1 MTEPAMEGVAA
12 RVREHLD
19 VHPILA
25 DAVRAGIANHSAV
38 ARRVAKE
45 LGTSHVNA
53 VLAACRRYPRDPGRR
68 PRDEKVRRVL
78 LQSRITTRTKIGTI
92 TVALGM
98 EVLQRLGDIVEALLD
113 EGATCRLIQVSRGTV
128 LIVDEDAVPRF
139 TRKLRESQLI
149 AIQRGLG
156 ELSVTS
162 PESIEDTP
170 GLLSLLTTVL
180 SGQGINIVQAMSC
193 YTDTIFILRRD
204 DLNRAVDVLTRIV
217 G

>member
-1 MTEPAMEGVAA
+1 MEGVAA
-12 RVREHLD
+12 RVRDHLD
-19 VHPILA
+19 VHPTLG
-25 DAVRAGIANHSAV
+25 DAVREGIANHSAI

-45 LGTSHVNA
+45 LGTSHVTA
-53 VLAACRRYPRDPGRR
+53 VLAACRRYPRDTGRR
-68 PRDEKVRRVL
+68 PREDKVRRVL

-113 EGATCRLIQVSRGTV
+113 EGATCRLIQVSKGTV
-128 LIVDEDAVPRF
+128 LIVDEDSVPRF

-149 AIQRGLG
+149 SIQRGLG
-156 ELSVTS
+156 ELSVSS
-162 PESIEDTP
+162 PDSIEDTP
-170 GLLSLLTTVL
+170 GLLALLTTVL
-180 SGQGINIVQAMSC
+180 SSQGINIVQAMSC

-204 DLNRAVDVLTRIV
+204 DLNRAVDVLARIV